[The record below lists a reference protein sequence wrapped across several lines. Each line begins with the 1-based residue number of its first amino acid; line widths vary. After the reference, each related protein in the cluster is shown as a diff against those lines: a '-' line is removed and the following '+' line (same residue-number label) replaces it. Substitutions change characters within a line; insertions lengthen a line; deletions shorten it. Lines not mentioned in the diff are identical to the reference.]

1 MLCFHEE
8 WAGSSQRCATVCAQ
22 MRGVGGAHDYLH
34 SLSLYTSPV
43 QILFWVYCFLGR
55 SFSKMGWDVYSASR
69 WPTPSGFVPW
79 SVSERGEGSEK
90 CWTEKQSILYCFA
103 VTVSNSG
110 ASLLIISMFKALSHY
125 TSRTGNISLSG
136 RARVYHEQG
145 RGLIF
150 STQLPKT
157 LQSDVKFLSSCE
169 NWCMLT
175 QSTRLKD
182 TYFFL
187 GTSLDSVPI

>member
-1 MLCFHEE
+1 VLISCNFTLCFQEE

-34 SLSLYTSPV
+34 SLSLYTSHV

-103 VTVSNSG
+103 VTISNSG
-110 ASLLIISMFKALSHY
+110 ASLLIVNMFRALNIIQAGLGIYRWVVEPVSIMNKAE
-125 TSRTGNISLSG
+125 
-136 RARVYHEQG
+136 V
-145 RGLIF
+145 
-150 STQLPKT
+150 
-157 LQSDVKFLSSCE
+157 
-169 NWCMLT
+169 
-175 QSTRLKD
+175 
-182 TYFFL
+182 
-187 GTSLDSVPI
+187 